1 MGDFFSSF
9 NKIECGVPQG
19 SVLGPLLFLI
29 YINDLPYF
37 LPSLK
42 ATVFADDTTLCHH
55 AADLVTLIS
64 EFLIYLKPLI
74 LWCKY
79 NRLEINWEKTFF
91 MFVSNCKDIPEFITF
106 NGIKIQ
112 VVKYFKL
119 LGVQLDSCLNFIQ
132 QINSMKIAINKR
144 LFSIRRLF
152 YLNTSVKLQFFKS
165 FILPIFDYCNTLI
178 LFFPKTS
185 ISMLNKLYNKCLFKL
200 FGFDVNLFRTAN
212 DFNNYLF
219 LYGLSTFSH
228 RLLNKFC
235 IFIKN
240 ILDRPN
246 SPTGVK
252 NLLRK
257 FEPEH
262 DYNLRKFQVFDET
275 RTSARIISGELTFSF
290 FYSKFINKILCDEIF
305 IEEKL
310 FKTRIKNNINILYL
324 KFIHNFSR
332 FDLHNE
338 T

>member
-1 MGDFFSSF
+1 
-9 NKIECGVPQG
+9 
-19 SVLGPLLFLI
+19 
-29 YINDLPYF
+29 
-37 LPSLK
+37 
-42 ATVFADDTTLCHH
+42 
-55 AADLVTLIS
+55 
-64 EFLIYLKPLI
+64 
-74 LWCKY
+74 
-79 NRLEINWEKTFF
+79 
-91 MFVSNCKDIPEFITF
+91 
-106 NGIKIQ
+106 
-112 VVKYFKL
+112 
-119 LGVQLDSCLNFIQ
+119 
-132 QINSMKIAINKR
+132 MKIAVNKR

-178 LFFPKTS
+178 LFFPKNS

-200 FGFDVNLFRTAN
+200 FGFDDNLFRTEN
-212 DFNNYLF
+212 DFNNFLF

-246 SPTGVK
+246 SPAGVK

-262 DYNLRKFQVFDET
+262 DYNLRKLQVFDET
-275 RTSARIISGELTFSF
+275 SARITSGELTFSY
-290 FYSKFINKILCDEIF
+290 FYSKFINKILGDEIF

-310 FKTRIKNNINILYL
+310 FKTRINNNINILYL
-324 KFIHNFSR
+324 KFIHTFSR
-332 FDLHNE
+332 FNLQNE